1 MVLFAAVFTLKISTR
16 TSTTRTIG
24 AGVICSFLLYFLSD
38 VIHAMG
44 MSGNLPAIMA
54 AWSPA
59 ALATMLAMAMV
70 FHLED
75 G

>member
-1 MVLFAAVFTLKISTR
+1 M
-16 TSTTRTIG
+16 
-24 AGVICSFLLYFLSD
+24 ICSFLLYFLSD

-44 MSGNLPAIMA
+44 LSGSLPAIMA